1 MRQALP
7 ILALLPLLAAAGPA
21 AQRTVADAQ
30 NDAAAAEE
38 RSEALR
44 VKAEEAERA
53 VRGTAARRK
62 ALERDIAAQEARIA
76 EARAALAI
84 IGGRLAEEERA
95 LAIARAPL
103 MRLTGALERFS
114 RQPPAFALLRP
125 GSTKDLVHVRAILDS
140 TVPRIEART
149 AETRVAIR
157 RVEKLR
163 AAERAELDD
172 LAGARAALAERR
184 QALAEAEVAER
195 RALAALQSGAVR
207 ERSRALALG
216 EEARDIVA
224 NEQRDRAAGE
234 VLAVLQDLPPPPVKP
249 RGDTAERSSAAYR
262 LPVAGKVVNGFGEE
276 SASGYRQRGITIA
289 AEPGAAVVAPAAGT
303 VRYAGRYRSFGD
315 IVIIDHG
322 AGWTSLVTGLGRL
335 SVAKDTVVRAGE
347 PLGSADR
354 PVTLELRRKGK
365 PVDVAAML

>member
-163 AAERAELDD
+163 AAERAEL
-172 LAGARAALAERR
+172 LTK
-184 QALAEAEVAER
+184 
-195 RALAALQSGAVR
+195 
-207 ERSRALALG
+207 
-216 EEARDIVA
+216 I
-224 NEQRDRAAGE
+224 
-234 VLAVLQDLPPPPVKP
+234 K
-249 RGDTAERSSAAYR
+249 
-262 LPVAGKVVNGFGEE
+262 
-276 SASGYRQRGITIA
+276 ASGFTDAY
-289 AEPGAAVVAPAAGT
+289 AVT
-303 VRYAGRYRSFGD
+303 N
-315 IVIIDHG
+315 
-322 AGWTSLVTGLGRL
+322 
-335 SVAKDTVVRAGE
+335 
-347 PLGSADR
+347 
-354 PVTLELRRKGK
+354 
-365 PVDVAAML
+365 